1 MEEENVF
8 LEFLKNSLLND
19 QENKDDKTNK
29 DKEKEKPNKSKTIKT
44 LSKLNS
50 TKSGFLS
57 SSITKL
63 QNRDDIDIMTEIIAL
78 CNQLSLSSD

>member
-29 DKEKEKPNKSKTIKT
+29 DKEKEKSNESKTIKK

-50 TKSGFLS
+50 TESGFLS
-57 SSITKL
+57 SSITKI

>member
-44 LSKLNS
+44 LS
-50 TKSGFLS
+50 
-57 SSITKL
+57 
-63 QNRDDIDIMTEIIAL
+63 
-78 CNQLSLSSD
+78 

>member
-19 QENKDDKTNK
+19 QENKDDKTNN
-29 DKEKEKPNKSKTIKT
+29 DKEKEKSNESKTIKT

-50 TKSGFLS
+50 TESGFLS
-57 SSITKL
+57 SSITKI

-78 CNQLSLSSD
+78 CEQLSISSD